1 MITKSNRLATR
12 NDVAKYANVA
22 PSTVSHVINNTKFVS
37 DEIKSRVYDAIKE
50 LHYEPNLVAKS
61 LRTTQTKQI
70 VIFISNLSNTYY
82 ADICYGVIKEARKYD
97 YLVTIC
103 VVESNKVDYYNEM
116 YLRQVDGIINF
127 SYTFCKPE
135 VFEKLAK
142 RVAMINC
149 RPYDEFSI
157 GINYADAMENIVK
170 KFAEK
175 NRREIAFITGRDWKS
190 VEKDTRYIA
199 LDYYTKQ
206 YGIELKKENILNSD
220 ETTEAAKGTSLFS
233 EGAAGMEKM
242 LKKNPDIDAVFCM
255 NDMLAIGAFKYLN
268 SIGKRVPEDI
278 SLCGCDNISYLPCL
292 DNKLSTIDFSKMEFG
307 RLCTQN
313 ILDKINGR
321 KAEGTKTIYA
331 SFIDNGSI

>member
-1 MITKSNRLATR
+1 MGGRCIFGSSSSGLLNGLLSAL
-12 NDVAKYANVA
+12 NGD
-22 PSTVSHVINNTKFVS
+22 F
-37 DEIKSRVYDAIKE
+37 
-50 LHYEPNLVAKS
+50 VAKS

-103 VVESNKVDYYNEM
+103 VVESNNVDYYNEM

-220 ETTEAAKGTSLFS
+220 ETTETTEAAKGTALFS
-233 EGAAGMEKM
+233 EGAACMEKM

-278 SLCGCDNISYLPCL
+278 SLCGCDNISYLQCL

>member
-1 MITKSNRLATR
+1 
-12 NDVAKYANVA
+12 
-22 PSTVSHVINNTKFVS
+22 
-37 DEIKSRVYDAIKE
+37 
-50 LHYEPNLVAKS
+50 
-61 LRTTQTKQI
+61 
-70 VIFISNLSNTYY
+70 
-82 ADICYGVIKEARKYD
+82 
-97 YLVTIC
+97 
-103 VVESNKVDYYNEM
+103 
-116 YLRQVDGIINF
+116 
-127 SYTFCKPE
+127 
-135 VFEKLAK
+135 
-142 RVAMINC
+142 
-149 RPYDEFSI
+149 
-157 GINYADAMENIVK
+157 MENIVK

-220 ETTEAAKGTSLFS
+220 ETTEVAKGTALFS
-233 EGAAGMEKM
+233 EGAACMEK
-242 LKKNPDIDAVFCM
+242 IDAVFCM

-278 SLCGCDNISYLPCL
+278 SLCGCDNISYLQCL